1 MYGENKNVTSN
12 KTLNNIVYYFESL
25 VLNSINKKLEEENK
39 VALNKNIKVGKF
51 LVINAIIPDG
61 IAGLNGQTIIEV
73 RLHKNKDDYFRLD
86 KELIENI
93 NNSIEDSKLPIKS
106 VLLVFGNEFTHEEL
120 SILEMIYKEEIN
132 YQVKVWGLDE
142 LCKIDNKFNHFRNG
156 DFSKVV
162 EFLVSDLVT
171 EALNQDNDRWKKLR
185 EERINELKKIYSR
198 DDLVLFLGAG
208 VSKEA
213 GIGDWNDLM
222 SDLLILMIMKEL
234 EEKNIN
240 ITSEEK
246 EFIIKKMK
254 ETNNKS
260 PLLQSALIKS
270 ALGETFEESL
280 AQLLYKN
287 INSGNGNSNLLNS
300 ISKLCLAKDNGTGIK
315 AIVTYNFDD
324 LLEDNFNKH
333 GIEYHSLYSEL
344 DYSISD
350 KLGIYHVHGFLPR
363 NPDKY
368 EQLSEGL
375 LVFSE
380 DRYHSL
386 YNDPYSWTNITQL
399 NFLRENT
406 TLMIGLSLTDP
417 NLRRL
422 LSISN
427 RKNKLRKHYAIM
439 RKKDFKI
446 SIEDTNINKDILK
459 SFNNI
464 NNELHETAFEQ
475 LGINIIW
482 VEDYDEISGIID
494 RIRDI

>member
-1 MYGENKNVTSN
+1 MYSENKNATSN
-12 KTLNNIVYYFESL
+12 KTLINIMYYFESL
-25 VLNSINKKLEEENK
+25 VLNSINKKLKEENK
-39 VALNKNIKVGKF
+39 LSLNKNIKVGKF
-51 LVINAIIPDG
+51 SAINAIIPEGIDG
-61 IAGLNGQTIIEV
+61 LSGETIIEV
-73 RLHKNKDDYFRLD
+73 ILHKNRKDYFRVD
-86 KELIENI
+86 KELIEKL
-93 NNSIEDSKLPIKS
+93 NNSIKNSKLSIKS
-106 VLLVFGNEFTHEEL
+106 ILFVFGSEFTQEEV
-120 SILEMIYKEEIN
+120 STLEKIYGEKID
-132 YQVKVWGLDE
+132 YKVKVWGLDE
-142 LCKIDNKFNHFRNG
+142 LCKIDNKFNNFRNG
-156 DFSKVV
+156 DFSKIV
-162 EFLVSDLVT
+162 EFLLSNLVS
-171 EALNQDNDRWKKLR
+171 EALNQSDDGWKKIR

-198 DDLVLFLGAG
+198 DELVLFLGAG

-213 GIGDWNDLM
+213 GIGDWDDLM

-234 EEKNIN
+234 EEKNIS

-246 EFIIKKMK
+246 EFIIRKMK

-270 ALGETFEESL
+270 ALGDSFEESL

-287 INSGNGNSNLLNS
+287 INNGNGNSSLLNS
-300 ISKLCLAKDNGTGIK
+300 ISKLCLEGNNGTGIK

-324 LLEDNFNKH
+324 LLEDNFNKY
-333 GIEYHSLYSEL
+333 GIKYNSLYSEL
-344 DYSISD
+344 DYSTSD

-368 EQLSEGL
+368 ERLSEGL

-439 RKKDFKI
+439 RKKDFRLSMEDF
-446 SIEDTNINKDILK
+446 SINENILK

-464 NNELHETAFEQ
+464 NNELHEAAFEQ

-482 VEDYDEISGIID
+482 VESYDEISDIID
-494 RIRDI
+494 RIREN

>member
-1 MYGENKNVTSN
+1 MDSENKNEINN
-12 KTLNNIVYYFESL
+12 KTLINATYYFESL
-25 VLNSINKKLEEENK
+25 VLSSINKRLEDEK
-39 VALNKNIKVGKF
+39 KSALNKNIKVGKF
-51 LVINAIIPDG
+51 FAINTIMPDG
-61 IAGLNGQTIIEV
+61 IYGLNGQTVVEV
-73 RLHKNKDDYFRLD
+73 KLYKNKNNYFRVD
-86 KELIENI
+86 KELIKKL
-93 NNSIEDSKLPIKS
+93 NNSIENSKLPIKS
-106 VLLVFGNEFTHEEL
+106 ILLVFGCEFTHEEV
-120 SILEMIYKEEIN
+120 SRLEMLYEKEVSYK
-132 YQVKVWGLDE
+132 VKVWGLDE
-142 LCKIDNKFNHFRNG
+142 LCKINNKFNYFRNG
-156 DFSKVV
+156 DFSKIA
-162 EFLVSDLVT
+162 EFVVSDLVT
-171 EALNQDNDRWKKLR
+171 EALNQSDDSWKKVR
-185 EERINELKKIYSR
+185 KERINELKKIYSR
-198 DDLVLFLGAG
+198 DELVLFLGAG

-234 EEKNIN
+234 DEKNIN

-246 EFIIKKMK
+246 EFIIEKMK

-270 ALGETFEESL
+270 ALGDSFEENL

-287 INSGNGNSNLLNS
+287 INSYNENSHLLNS
-300 ISKLCLAKDNGTGIK
+300 ISKLCLARKSGAGIK

-333 GIEYHSLYSEL
+333 GVQYHSLYSEL
-344 DYSISD
+344 DYTTSD

-363 NPDKY
+363 NPNKY

-386 YNDPYSWTNITQL
+386 YNDPYSWANITQL

-427 RKNKLRKHYAIM
+427 RKNKIRKHYAIM

-446 SIEDTNINKDILK
+446 SMEGTNINKDILK

-482 VEDYDEISGIID
+482 VESHDEIPDIID
-494 RIRDI
+494 SIRNI

>member
-1 MYGENKNVTSN
+1 MYSENKNTTSN
-12 KTLNNIVYYFESL
+12 KTLINSLYYFELL
-25 VLNSINKKLEEENK
+25 VLNAINNKLKEENK
-39 VALNKNIKVGKF
+39 SVLNKNIKAGKF
-51 LVINAIIPDG
+51 LAINAIVPDG
-61 IAGLNGQTIIEV
+61 IDGLSGQTVVEV
-73 RLHKNKDDYFRLD
+73 RLYKNRNNYFRID
-86 KELIENI
+86 KELIEKL
-93 NNSIEDSKLPIKS
+93 NNSIENSKLPIKS
-106 VLLVFGNEFTHEEL
+106 ILLVFGDKFTQEEV
-120 SILEMIYKEEIN
+120 SILEKIYREKIIC
-132 YQVKVWGLDE
+132 QVKVWGLDE
-142 LCKIDNKFNHFRNG
+142 LCEIDEKFNHFRNG
-156 DFSKVV
+156 NFSKIV
-162 EFLVSDLVT
+162 EFLVSDLVS
-171 EALNQDNDRWKKLR
+171 EALNQSDDMWKRVR
-185 EERINELKKIYSR
+185 EERINELKRICSR
-198 DDLVLFLGAG
+198 DELVLFLGAG

-222 SDLLILMIMKEL
+222 SDLLIFMIMKEL
-234 EEKNIN
+234 EEKNID

-246 EFIIKKMK
+246 EFLIRKMK

-270 ALGETFEESL
+270 ALGDSFEENL

-287 INSGNGNSNLLNS
+287 INSDNGDSSLLNS
-300 ISKLCLAKDNGTGIK
+300 ISKLCLARKSGTGIK

-324 LLEDNFNKH
+324 LLEYSFNKH
-333 GIEYHSLYSEL
+333 GIKYNSLYSEL
-344 DYSISD
+344 DYSTSD

-363 NPDKY
+363 NPNKY

-439 RKKDFKI
+439 RKKDFRI
-446 SIEDTNINKDILK
+446 SMEDANINENILK

-482 VEDYDEISGIID
+482 VENYDEISDIID